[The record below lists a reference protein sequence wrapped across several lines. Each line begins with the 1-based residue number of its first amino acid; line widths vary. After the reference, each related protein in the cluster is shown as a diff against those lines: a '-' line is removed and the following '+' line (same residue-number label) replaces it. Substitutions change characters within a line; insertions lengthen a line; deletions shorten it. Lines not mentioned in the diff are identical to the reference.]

1 MKKIFTLLLAM
12 VAASGTILAQNSG
25 GPDAYGYTWKD
36 NTAAGGP
43 TYNWINIIGKTGTT
57 QITGLGDD
65 NSVGMIPLGFTMK
78 YYWVDVNSIKIG
90 SNGWISFSN
99 VGNIAHGFPNIPQG
113 GSGSNFVAPF
123 LADLTLEAAA
133 GATNPGSVYMYTN
146 NVDTAIVS
154 YVNVPFWQSA
164 APEYIG
170 SNTFQVI
177 FTKAD
182 NGIKFQYNTMNPVIP
197 NLTANFNDAV
207 VGIENITETI
217 GLQVMADQMPTSNT
231 AIKFERPANSTYQVS
246 DVKANWVNNS
256 QNGAFTA
263 LKGQAMNLTANV
275 ANVGNVNIASP
286 ISSRLTITKPGNGT
300 YNQTVSLPK
309 LRVGTDT
316 AHTFATPFTP
326 NIDGTYS
333 IQHNVTLTGDVN
345 SSNNLNVTELVV
357 VDTVGRQEVALSYN
371 NASPEGLTSFGAAV
385 FYPMPFFPTEVRS
398 IDFDVLGDQGAT
410 VADNGF
416 IVRIYG
422 ESATGGLG
430 ALLFDTTLAAADVLL
445 NTNNLIEIPQKQY
458 YMITSGGVYVMV
470 IPDVPAGVDQNAF
483 LLVDEEPPFSFRT
496 FEVQNGTLTQY
507 RTADTEDFMINI
519 SIGTKILS
527 PMGVSK
533 DRNSV
538 VGLSNIYPNPASNSA
553 TLTFDLKQPVAV
565 ELTVTN
571 IIGAKVKTLNLGK
584 QTAGSHEAKLNISDL
599 NAGVYICTLK
609 AGETVVTKRLV
620 VTK

>member
-12 VAASGTILAQNSG
+12 VAAGGTLMAQNSG
-25 GPDAYGYTWKD
+25 GPDAYGYTWK
-36 NTAAGGP
+36 NNAAAGGP
-43 TYNWINIIGKTGTT
+43 TYNWINIVGRPGTT

-65 NSVGMIPLGFTMK
+65 NSIGMIPLGFTMK
-78 YYWVDVNSIKIG
+78 YYWVDVSSIKIG
-90 SNGWISFSN
+90 SNGWVSFSN
-99 VGNIAHGFPNIPQG
+99 IGNIAHGFPNIPQQ

-123 LADLTLEAAA
+123 LADLTLEAAP

-154 YVNVPFWQSA
+154 YVNVPFWQAA
-164 APEYIG
+164 APEYVG

-217 GLQVMADQMPTSNT
+217 GLQIMTDQMPASNT
-231 AIKFERPANSTYQVS
+231 AIKFDRPANSPFQVS
-246 DVKANWVNNS
+246 DAKANWVNNS

-263 LKGQAMNLTANV
+263 LKGKPMNLSANV
-275 ANVGNVNIASP
+275 ANVGNVNINSQIA
-286 ISSRLTITKPGNGT
+286 SRLTITKPGSN
-300 YNQTVSLPK
+300 YNQVVNLPK

-316 AHTFATPFTP
+316 THTFATPYTP
-326 NIDGTYS
+326 NVDGSYT
-333 IQHNVTLTGDVN
+333 IQHSITLTGDAN
-345 SSNNLNVTELVV
+345 STNNTNVTEMIV
-357 VDTVGRQEVALSYN
+357 VDTVGRQEVSLSYN

-385 FYPMPFFPTEVRS
+385 YYPMPFYPTEVRS
-398 IDFDVLGDQGAT
+398 VDFDVTGVQGAVT
-410 VADNGF
+410 ADNGF
-416 IVRIYG
+416 IVRVYG
-422 ESATGGLG
+422 ENATGGLG
-430 ALLFDTTLAAADVLL
+430 TLLFDTTLAASDVLL

-458 YMITSGGVYVMV
+458 YMLTSGGVYVMV
-470 IPDVPAGVDQNAF
+470 IPDVPAGVDQNAY

-496 FEVQNGTLTQY
+496 FEVQNGALTPY

-519 SIGTKILS
+519 NIGTKILS

-538 VGLSNIYPNPASNSA
+538 VGINNLYPNPASNSA
-553 TLTFDLKQPVAV
+553 TLVYSLKQPVAV

-571 IIGAKVKTLNLGK
+571 IIGAKVKTLDLGK
-584 QTAGSHEAKLNISDL
+584 QTVGSHEAKLNISDL
-599 NAGVYICTLK
+599 KAGVYICTLK
-609 AGETVVTKRLV
+609 AGENVVTKRLV